1 MSCGML
7 TLHSLLALFYVLV
20 NIQSNKFSVT
30 FELCIVSA
38 YLDLYDKY
46 YKIVEYKS
54 NIQKS
59 QIKTKSNSV
68 IF

>member
-1 MSCGML
+1 ML